1 MKKHTILFLALCLGC
16 ICSLSAQS
24 MNKKAFIGFS
34 GGVSIPLKNS
44 ENIDRNTG
52 FNVNFIEFDYLLK
65 KNSGITFSGF
75 YTQNKIPD
83 SDEKMFSAGML
94 FGAIGHYSIANHLSI
109 DIMPMGGVGMASAY
123 VQKHELK
130 YTSSSQWNQNSHSYI
145 ETTGTFTSQFAA
157 AIALKFRIRCDIS
170 NAVSIALIPEYLG
183 TINIEADENASTF
196 HNWSQNLNIR
206 VGLLFNL

>member
-34 GGVSIPLKNS
+34 GGISIPLKNS
-44 ENIDRNTG
+44 ENIDRNKG
-52 FNVNFIEFDYLLK
+52 FSINVIEFDYLLK
-65 KNSGITFSGF
+65 ENSGITFSGF
-75 YTQNKIPD
+75 YAQNKTSNND
-83 SDEKMFSAGML
+83 GKLFSAGML
-94 FGAIGHYSIANHLSI
+94 FGAIGHYSIAKHLSI
-109 DIMPMGGVGMASAY
+109 DVMPMGGVGMASAY
-123 VQKHELK
+123 AKK
-130 YTSSSQWNQNSHSYI
+130 IGYYSDNFYP
-145 ETTGTFTSQFAA
+145 SQFAA